1 MSYKFV
7 RYSQSLAKKPKKQTL
22 FLNCDGADVSFFV
35 LLLFIKLI
43 GTLMKIVPVFLTNKL
58 LKDQRELNKD
68 KQGKNISHPACHIFT

>member
-1 MSYKFV
+1 MSNKFV

-58 LKDQRELNKD
+58 LKIHTGVFYSWGKIREN
-68 KQGKNISHPACHIFT
+68 